1 VRFCSESISGELVF
15 YNVTSP
21 TRPVPPE
28 ISSHHHW
35 LIISHLSLSPLF
47 LSNQAAVKQLI
58 LDLDIYSK
66 QDLPKRKHLVR
77 KLDGIKAITVEQ
89 ADLVEQGRIIRGL
102 KMVLQLDPS
111 QFKRESEMYHFG
123 QLLANFFPFCISDN
137 NILQVSVQ
145 NSQTGEIWLLPQTYG
160 DRGQI

>member
-1 VRFCSESISGELVF
+1 NVLLERDSTDKVHHQLTFIDNTGQNVVPQAPFQCRLTCLNLDVSELDVGDVRFCSESISGELVF

-102 KMVLQLDPS
+102 KMVLQL
-111 QFKRESEMYHFG
+111 
-123 QLLANFFPFCISDN
+123 
-137 NILQVSVQ
+137 
-145 NSQTGEIWLLPQTYG
+145 
-160 DRGQI
+160 